1 MKIFLICLIL
11 VFLTTCFGPE
21 LLTLGGVKITYKD
34 VITVPHK
41 IEALQKEK
49 EKNDTKQLQNSNS

>member
-1 MKIFLICLIL
+1 MKIFLVFIMLIL
-11 VFLTTCFGPE
+11 LTTCFGPE
-21 LLTLGGVKITYKD
+21 LMTLGGIKITYKD

-49 EKNDTKQLQNSNS
+49 EKEKNDVK

>member
-11 VFLTTCFGPE
+11 IFLTTCIGQE

-49 EKNDTKQLQNSNS
+49 EKNDTK

>member
-11 VFLTTCFGPE
+11 IFLTTCFE
-21 LLTLGGVKITYKD
+21 IINIGGVKITYKD

-41 IEALQKEK
+41 IEVLQKEK
-49 EKNDTKQLQNSNS
+49 EKNDTK